1 MGSQEKIKL
10 ALQSKNQ
17 ELIGSGI
24 KTKSTYI
31 TFTVPMRI
39 LLVLSKRYV
48 GPPENVFRA
57 AFENCERK

>member
-24 KTKSTYI
+24 KTKKYI

-39 LLVLSKRYV
+39 LLVLSKRNV